1 MPQNGALSV
10 VFKAATELISVGSF
24 FYSTGVLLRL
34 TVVVDAY
41 EQKVV
46 CKWSNAIRI
55 LLTTYLVNGSIGVLI
70 ELQFQDNGW

>member
-1 MPQNGALSV
+1 ML
-10 VFKAATELISVGSF
+10 L
-24 FYSTGVLLRL
+24 GVA
-34 TVVVDAY
+34 VVVDAY